1 MAPVAPGAGV
11 DLAYAEHGAGP
22 PVVLVHDLAGDGPE
36 LEPIALSLADAAQVI
51 TYSRRGYGAS
61 SAPEPYAGTTVMEQA
76 EDLAALLRA
85 LGITGAI
92 GAGDGFGALVVLD
105 VLRRHPGLLRA
116 AVVRDPP
123 VLALVPDAAR
133 ELSDEYA
140 RLEAAVAGGGPAA
153 GVAAWLAGRPWRTG
167 GERTP
172 SADRAFFA
180 DYAGLASWPATRG
193 ELRAIGVPVTIV
205 TGAATPRH
213 VLASAQALAE
223 LVPGAAQA
231 ADGDL
236 GAATR
241 ALLVD

>member
-1 MAPVAPGAGV
+1 MAPIAPGAGV

-36 LEPIALSLADAAQVI
+36 LEPMAAGLADAARVI

-61 SAPEPYAGTTVMEQA
+61 TAPEPYAGTTVMEQA
-76 EDLAALLRA
+76 EDLAALLRF
-85 LGITGAI
+85 LGISDAI
-92 GAGDGFGALVVLD
+92 GAGEGFGALVVLD
-105 VLRRHPGLLRA
+105 VLRRHHGLLRA

-133 ELSDEYA
+133 ALSDEYA
-140 RLEAAVAGGGPAA
+140 RLEAAVGTGGAAA
-153 GVAAWLAGRPWRTG
+153 GVAAWLAARPERAG

-172 SADRAFFA
+172 GADRAVFA

-193 ELRAIGVPVTIV
+193 DLRAIAVPVTIV
-205 TGAATPRH
+205 TGPATPSH
-213 VLASAQALAE
+213 VLASAQACAA

-231 ADGDL
+231 TGGDL
-236 GAATR
+236 AAAIR